1 MPVLS
6 RETKEKKDAGIV
18 LFFLRY
24 ALIALGL
31 TMAAFVLLGIVYIF
45 VDIPSKA
52 LEITTLVISVI
63 VSLVVSFIAGKDTA
77 APVTGGCVV
86 LVFALLR
93 CILSIIFGFTPI
105 LSLRTPF
112 ELVTGF
118 LIGLTGGI
126 LGSSGGNRRR
136 RRYR

>member
-18 LFFLRY
+18 LFFMRY
-24 ALIALGL
+24 VLMALALTAIAF
-31 TMAAFVLLGIVYIF
+31 AFLGIVYIF
-45 VDIPSKA
+45 VDIPQKA
-52 LEITTLVISVI
+52 LSITTLGVSVI
-63 VSLVVSFIAGKDTA
+63 VSLVVSFVVGKDTA
-77 APVTGGCVV
+77 APVTGGCIV
-86 LVFALLR
+86 LIFSLIR
-93 CILSIIFGFTPI
+93 IIFSIVFGLTPI

-112 ELVTGF
+112 ELITGF
-118 LIGLTGGI
+118 LIGLIGGI

>member
-6 RETKEKKDAGIV
+6 RETKEKKDAGFV

-24 ALIALGL
+24 VLMALVMTVAV
-31 TMAAFVLLGIVYIF
+31 FVLLGIFYIF
-45 VDIPSKA
+45 VDIPAKA
-52 LEITTLVISVI
+52 LGITTLVVSVL
-63 VSLVVSFIAGKDTA
+63 VSLVVSFIVGKDTA

-86 LVFALLR
+86 LMFALLR
-93 CILSIIFGFTPI
+93 CILSIVFGFTSV

-112 ELVTGF
+112 ELITGF
-118 LIGLTGGI
+118 LIGLIGGI